1 MDLISV
7 KLKKDGVFTIK
18 VRDHLVDTE
27 ISTEKE
33 GKDRSPSPTELLV
46 GSLGGCIAIMVNSYC
61 RTHGYTDGDVEVSL
75 TYQLADKP
83 TRVNSIVVDLEIPR
97 DVPENR
103 KKAILKVAHLCPIH
117 KTLVN
122 PPEIDID
129 II

>member
-7 KLKKDGVFTIK
+7 KSKSDGVFTIK
-18 VRDHLVDTE
+18 VRDHQVDTE
-27 ISTEKE
+27 ISAEKE
-33 GKDRSPSPTELLV
+33 GQDRGPNPTELLV

-61 RTHGYTDGDVEVSL
+61 KTHGYTDGDVEVSL

-83 TRVNSIVVDLEIPR
+83 AHVSSIVVDLEIPK

-103 KKAILKVAHLCPIH
+103 RNAIVKVAHLCPIH
-117 KTLVN
+117 KTLAN
-122 PPEIDID
+122 PPEIDIE